1 MGDGWRI
8 PVMQSGSVS
17 TIAASPITPYVYR
30 RLTFDLTGLDPT
42 TASISGTGSADDS
55 AIIRLNG
62 NATGQTF
69 PAFNVLSTFS
79 ITSGFI
85 AGVNTLDFVVSNGG
99 AGPNPTGL
107 LVNSLSGTA
116 RLQTDQRG
124 FGSPRIRGSSID
136 IGAVEAGRTTIDLS
150 NLGPAG
156 TIINGQA
163 AGNQS
168 GYSVSDAGDVNGDG
182 FDDFLVGAPFAAPG
196 SPARSNAGKSYVIF
210 GGSSLPATIDLSD
223 NLSTTNPG
231 VGGFTILGE
240 VANDYS
246 GRSVS
251 SAGDVNG
258 DGFDDLIVGV
268 YRADPGSP
276 ARNNSGK
283 SYVIFGKPD
292 WSTTPTITLSDTLS
306 TTNPG
311 VGGFTIFGADTGD
324 QSGFSASS
332 AGDVNGDGFDD
343 LIVGAPFAA
352 PANLPLANNSAGK
365 SYVIFG
371 GSSLPATITLS
382 DTLSTTNPG
391 VGGFTILGQ
400 ATGDNSGRSVSSAGD
415 VNGDGFDDIIVGA
428 LYADPSSP
436 ARSNAGKSY
445 VIFGKSDWSTTPTII
460 LSDTLSTTNPG
471 VGGFTI
477 LGQVAVDGSGRS
489 VSSAGDV
496 NGDGFDDLIVG
507 AFLADPG
514 SPARN
519 DAGKSYVIFGGSSLP
534 ATITLSDTLSTTNPG
549 VGGFTILGEAANDR
563 SGRSVSSAGDVNGDG
578 FDDLIVGALYADPGS
593 PARNNAG
600 KSYVIFGGSSLP
612 ATIILSD
619 TLSTTNPGFG
629 GFTILGQTPYDRS
642 GRSVSSAGDV
652 NGDGFDDLIVG
663 ASFAAPG
670 SPARNNAGKSYLI
683 FGGNGFTNSIL
694 PANLGTG
701 VANTITGTAA
711 ANILNGADGSDS
723 LIGNGG
729 ADVLLGGRGNDIL
742 AVSDLNFRRIVGGNG
757 NDTLRLDGTGLSL
770 NLSSIRDN
778 RIIDIET
785 IDITGSGNNT
795 LTLNQREVLN
805 ISSSTNT
812 LTVVGNAEDRVV
824 IETGWN
830 RQADDGGFQILTKRA
845 ATLRVSTG
853 VTIEITPVIDL
864 ANLSVDGTIING
876 QAASDESGY
885 SVSDAGDVNGDG
897 FDDLIV
903 GAISAAP
910 GSPARDRAGKSYV
923 IFGGSSLP
931 ATITLLDTLSTTNPG
946 VGGFTILGEVAN
958 DYSGRSVSS
967 AGDVNGDGFDDLI
980 VGATG
985 SDPGSPARNL
995 AGKSFVIFGKPDW
1008 STTPT
1013 IILSDTLGTTN
1024 PGVGGF
1030 TILGQAAF
1038 DRSGVSVSSAGDV
1051 NGDGF
1056 DDLIVGALYADPS
1069 SPARSNAGKSYVI
1082 FGGSSLPSTITLSDS
1097 LSTTNPGVG
1106 GFTILG
1112 QAASDRSGVS
1122 VSSAGDVNGDGFDDL
1137 IVGAFYADPS
1147 SPARSNAGKSYVIF
1161 GGSSLP
1167 TTITLSDSL
1176 STTNPGVGGFT
1187 ILGQT
1192 DFDRSGGSVSSAGDV
1207 NGDGFDDLIV
1217 GASFAAPGSPAR
1229 ELAGKSYV
1237 IFGKSDWIGTP
1248 TIDLASNNLGQSG
1261 GPAGF
1266 TILGQAAVDFSG
1278 RSVSSAGDVNGDGF
1292 DDLIVGASFADPDVL
1307 DRLNAGKSY
1316 VIFGKSDW
1324 STTPTITLS
1333 DTLAT
1338 TNPGVTGFTILGQAA
1353 FDGSGGSVSG
1363 AGDVNGDGFDDLI
1376 VGALGADPA
1385 NLAANNNAGKSY
1397 LIFGG
1402 NGFTNSIL
1410 PANLGESGANV
1421 LLGDASANRIN
1432 GAGGNDLVSG
1442 GGGADVLLG
1451 GRGNDILAVSDLN
1464 FSRIVGGNGNDTLRL
1479 DGSGMVLN
1487 LTTIPDNRLQ
1497 GIEEIDITGV
1507 NANNTLILNHRE
1519 VLNLSGS
1526 SNTLIVRRNAG
1537 DVVNIGAGWTQ
1548 LANELIG
1555 VSPFLV
1561 YAQGQARLQV
1571 QAVGTASVANRQI
1584 FYNRSTSTVFG
1595 DGTGNPINSIDPS
1608 KQALL
1613 PGQTASFANVT
1624 NYVRGL
1630 NGIVVDIANVGGLIT
1645 AGDFQFATSNGAS
1658 PLSFATLA
1666 AAPTITILPRVV
1678 LRIHPRQ
1685 NRIPR

>member
-1 MGDGWRI
+1 MRNRLPEFLQLFLPRQPRSIKLRKRDRFRKYLFETLEPRNLLATFTVNSLLDGPINPADDATVFTLREAITAANASAGVNDTIQFAPALFASSVPATITLSNLGPLSIAANSGITTIIGPGAHLLSISGNSTGRIVNIPASASADIRELTLRNGSATRGGAIENLGTLAIANSAFESNAATSGDGGAI
-8 PVMQSGSVS
+8 FNSGTLNVIGSTFSSNAANSSAGAIGVYLGGNATIVNSTFSGNAARLFGGAIDVNNPTATIISTATIINS
-17 TIAASPITPYVYR
+17 TIVSNRAQSNNGGTGDGGGISPFGTVTLHNTIVAGNSRTTSNTPSDLLPSNFVQSTSSNNVIGNVTSSGGLVHDTNGNIVGNAGIGTLPLSRIINTNLANNGGNTLTHALQPSSPATDGGNNSLSTVSIPRLFRSGEGTAVNSADPNFQLVSAPPGAGSTALVINRNGGWVANTGDAKWIGLNDSGFTNHPVGEYVYR
-30 RLTFDLTGLDPT
+30 ITFDLTGLDPT

-136 IGAVEAGRTTIDLS
+136 IGAVEAGRTTIDLL

-231 VGGFTILGE
+231 VGGFTILGQ

-268 YRADPGSP
+268 YLADPGSP

-400 ATGDNSGRSVSSAGD
+400 AAGDNSGRSVSSAGD
-415 VNGDGFDDIIVGA
+415 VNGDGFDDLIVGA

-445 VIFGKSDWSTTPTII
+445 VIFGKPDWSTTPTII

-477 LGQVAVDGSGRS
+477 LGQVANDGSGRS

-507 AFLADPG
+507 APFAAPG

-519 DAGKSYVIFGGSSLP
+519 YAGKSYVIFGGSSLP

-549 VGGFTILGEAANDR
+549 VGVFTILGQATGDN

-600 KSYVIFGGSSLP
+600 KSYVIFGKPDWSTTP
-612 ATIILSD
+612 TIILSD
-619 TLSTTNPGFG
+619 TLSTTNPGVG
-629 GFTILGQTPYDRS
+629 GFTILGEAAGDNS

-694 PANLGTG
+694 LANLGTG
-701 VANTITGTAA
+701 VANTITGTSE
-711 ANILNGADGSDS
+711 ANVLNGADGSDS

-757 NDTLRLDGTGLSL
+757 NDTLRLDGTELSL
-770 NLSSIRDN
+770 NLSSVRDN

-785 IDITGSGNNT
+785 IDITGSDNNT
-795 LTLNQREVLN
+795 LMLNQREVLN

-812 LTVVGNAEDRVV
+812 LTVVGNAGDRVV

-830 RQADDGGFQILTKRA
+830 RQADNGGFQILTKRA

-876 QAASDESGY
+876 QAAYDQSGY

-903 GAISAAP
+903 GA
-910 GSPARDRAGKSYV
+910 
-923 IFGGSSLP
+923 SS
-931 ATITLLDTLSTTNPG
+931 
-946 VGGFTILGEVAN
+946 
-958 DYSGRSVSS
+958 
-967 AGDVNGDGFDDLI
+967 
-980 VGATG
+980 
-985 SDPGSPARNL
+985 
-995 AGKSFVIFGKPDW
+995 
-1008 STTPT
+1008 
-1013 IILSDTLGTTN
+1013 
-1024 PGVGGF
+1024 
-1030 TILGQAAF
+1030 
-1038 DRSGVSVSSAGDV
+1038 
-1051 NGDGF
+1051 
-1056 DDLIVGALYADPS
+1056 
-1069 SPARSNAGKSYVI
+1069 
-1082 FGGSSLPSTITLSDS
+1082 
-1097 LSTTNPGVG
+1097 
-1106 GFTILG
+1106 
-1112 QAASDRSGVS
+1112 
-1122 VSSAGDVNGDGFDDL
+1122 
-1137 IVGAFYADPS
+1137 
-1147 SPARSNAGKSYVIF
+1147 
-1161 GGSSLP
+1161 
-1167 TTITLSDSL
+1167 
-1176 STTNPGVGGFT
+1176 
-1187 ILGQT
+1187 
-1192 DFDRSGGSVSSAGDV
+1192 
-1207 NGDGFDDLIV
+1207 
-1217 GASFAAPGSPAR
+1217 
-1229 ELAGKSYV
+1229 
-1237 IFGKSDWIGTP
+1237 
-1248 TIDLASNNLGQSG
+1248 
-1261 GPAGF
+1261 
-1266 TILGQAAVDFSG
+1266 
-1278 RSVSSAGDVNGDGF
+1278 
-1292 DDLIVGASFADPDVL
+1292 
-1307 DRLNAGKSY
+1307 
-1316 VIFGKSDW
+1316 
-1324 STTPTITLS
+1324 
-1333 DTLAT
+1333 
-1338 TNPGVTGFTILGQAA
+1338 
-1353 FDGSGGSVSG
+1353 
-1363 AGDVNGDGFDDLI
+1363 
-1376 VGALGADPA
+1376 ADPA
-1385 NLAANNNAGKSY
+1385 HRLAS
-1397 LIFGG
+1397 
-1402 NGFTNSIL
+1402 T
-1410 PANLGESGANV
+1410 P
-1421 LLGDASANRIN
+1421 
-1432 GAGGNDLVSG
+1432 
-1442 GGGADVLLG
+1442 
-1451 GRGNDILAVSDLN
+1451 
-1464 FSRIVGGNGNDTLRL
+1464 
-1479 DGSGMVLN
+1479 
-1487 LTTIPDNRLQ
+1487 
-1497 GIEEIDITGV
+1497 
-1507 NANNTLILNHRE
+1507 
-1519 VLNLSGS
+1519 
-1526 SNTLIVRRNAG
+1526 VR
-1537 DVVNIGAGWTQ
+1537 
-1548 LANELIG
+1548 
-1555 VSPFLV
+1555 
-1561 YAQGQARLQV
+1561 
-1571 QAVGTASVANRQI
+1571 
-1584 FYNRSTSTVFG
+1584 
-1595 DGTGNPINSIDPS
+1595 
-1608 KQALL
+1608 
-1613 PGQTASFANVT
+1613 
-1624 NYVRGL
+1624 
-1630 NGIVVDIANVGGLIT
+1630 
-1645 AGDFQFATSNGAS
+1645 AT
-1658 PLSFATLA
+1658 
-1666 AAPTITILPRVV
+1666 
-1678 LRIHPRQ
+1678 
-1685 NRIPR
+1685 